1 MYCRRIACKAK
12 VMHNMPA
19 DYNGTCH
26 SGQNKVEKQTPAGLK
41 STCKAM
47 GQANAT
53 SCMITL
59 DTASTI
65 SANLHTHTHTQH
77 CTGHAPLPVTAPE
90 QEQQNLHRDLMLP
103 WYSQSHHHRRRR
115 RLAVD
120 RAMTALLAAWQ
131 QRCMHAVTVHMGHSW
146 RLHMHSLQQIQ
157 GLRCSQKLL
166 QGQAR
171 VYSGLC

>member
-1 MYCRRIACKAK
+1 MQGHGPSQCNQLHDNVGHSI
-12 VMHNMPA
+12 
-19 DYNGTCH
+19 YN
-26 SGQNKVEKQTPAGLK
+26 QRKLA
-41 STCKAM
+41 
-47 GQANAT
+47 
-53 SCMITL
+53 
-59 DTASTI
+59 
-65 SANLHTHTHTQH
+65 HTHTHTQH

-103 WYSQSHHHRRRR
+103 WYSQSHHRSRR

-120 RAMTALLAAWQ
+120 RAMTALVAAWQ